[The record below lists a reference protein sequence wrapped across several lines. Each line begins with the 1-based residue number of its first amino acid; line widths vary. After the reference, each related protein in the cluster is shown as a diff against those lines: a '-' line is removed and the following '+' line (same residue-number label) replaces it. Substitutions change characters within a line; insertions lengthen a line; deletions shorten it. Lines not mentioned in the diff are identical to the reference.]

1 MQTQEKHSQAAV
13 LGLQHLLAMYSGSI
27 LVPIMIATALGYSA
41 EQLTYLISTD
51 IFMCGVATFLQLQ
64 LNKYFGIGLPV
75 VLGVAFQSVA
85 PLIMIGQS
93 HGSGAMFGA
102 LIVSGIYVVLISGI
116 FSKVAN
122 LFPSIVTGS
131 VITTIGLTLIP
142 VALQTAAK
150 ESYPL
155 DTFIDQVFQ
164 PLDGSAMKEL
174 SNHVQIKD
182 GQLTYDSHFG
192 VQKNKDGQVII
203 GHHKDIRPGDKLTLY
218 FDKDHLLISKSKK
231 ELAAI
236 RYQAINQEALKDK
249 KSLSEA
255 ISKDWFQQNRLIISL
270 FLLLVSGL
278 LLTFNFFIV
287 TFGASLFLYL
297 TKKSKLFSFKKFKES
312 YHFTLNCLGL
322 PTLIAVFFGILGQ
335 PLTTMIMIQNIL
347 FVLFLVITFY
357 RTHFRDEN

>member
-1 MQTQEKHSQAAV
+1 MYPYPFNYFSSIFQFKKAFANRK
-13 LGLQHLLAMYSGSI
+13 LLSWF
-27 LVPIMIATALGYSA
+27 
-41 EQLTYLISTD
+41 QLIFTSLFLIS
-51 IFMCGVATFLQLQ
+51 
-64 LNKYFGIGLPV
+64 
-75 VLGVAFQSVA
+75 
-85 PLIMIGQS
+85 
-93 HGSGAMFGA
+93 
-102 LIVSGIYVVLISGI
+102 
-116 FSKVAN
+116 
-122 LFPSIVTGS
+122 
-131 VITTIGLTLIP
+131 LTLIP
-142 VALQTAAK
+142 MALQTAAK

-164 PLDGSAMKEL
+164 PLDESAMKEL

-182 GQLTYDSHFG
+182 GQ
-192 VQKNKDGQVII
+192 VII
-203 GHHKDIRPGDKLTLY
+203 GHHKDTRPGDKLTLY

-249 KSLSEA
+249 ESLSEA

-297 TKKSKLFSFKKFKES
+297 TKKSKLFSFKKFKEC